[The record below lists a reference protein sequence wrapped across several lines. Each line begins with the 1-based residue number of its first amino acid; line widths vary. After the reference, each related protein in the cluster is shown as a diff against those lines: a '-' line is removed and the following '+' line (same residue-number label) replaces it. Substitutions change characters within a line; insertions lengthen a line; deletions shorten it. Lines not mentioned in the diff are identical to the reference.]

1 MATKKAAPKL
11 RIKLKSFDLKM
22 LDSSVTKILG
32 LLIKS
37 GAEVKWPIPLPK
49 KNKKYTVIK
58 SHFVYK
64 DSRDQYERIT
74 YTRLVDV
81 VVTWNKTVEYL
92 QNMTLPAGVSV
103 EVRIFTDGDDAPKK
117 EAKSEKKETK
127 KPAKKPAKKAAKKPA
142 SKKADKE

>member
-103 EVRIFTDGDDAPKK
+103 EVRIFTDGDESPKK
-117 EAKSEKKETK
+117 DAKKEKKTETK
-127 KPAKKPAKKAAKKPA
+127 KKTTAKKPAKKKTTKKE
-142 SKKADKE
+142 SSEE